1 MIEDIVNIVKEWL
14 NDCGPGFL
22 YRLGKGIVLDSEYNS
37 LEKKIEEYYASR
49 SDKDSRKQDSR

>member
-49 SDKDSRKQDSR
+49 SDKDSCK